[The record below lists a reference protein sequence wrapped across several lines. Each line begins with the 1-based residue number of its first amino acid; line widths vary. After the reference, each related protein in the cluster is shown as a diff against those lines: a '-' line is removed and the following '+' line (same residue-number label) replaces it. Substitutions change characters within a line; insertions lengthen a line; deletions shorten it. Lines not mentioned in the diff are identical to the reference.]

1 MVKYKLKLLL
11 SLETREIFVVIFTV
25 VACAQHSFFFG
36 MQKSMKHL
44 VSVHRVELTEF

>member
-11 SLETREIFVVIFTV
+11 SLETREIFVVV
-25 VACAQHSFFFG
+25 VAQHFFFFG